1 MNFFA
6 PSFLLYWGDYHGY
19 SCQIPEF
26 HRGKKVLATIR
37 DPMDY
42 YISCYINGF
51 GLTSASRKGQW
62 WWRKAY
68 CEIEENAKTFDKPRV
83 GGTQKEVPHFE
94 KFLHFINSDRFLKYH
109 FLKKWGCL
117 PPQSS
122 IGFLTCLYIQY
133 FFKNA
138 ADVFSKNDEELN
150 SYFKSGE
157 YKKDM
162 YDVTFLNT
170 KNLNKELRDF
180 LLNEEK
186 ISPKYIDFILSHPNV
201 ETTLLVGVQTYN
213 YKYKHSVESLRNE
226 LTAYIK
232 EKDRFYCRY
241 FLTTSLDCSAG
252 E

>member
-1 MNFFA
+1 MYAVTHIVLRCIFILRPKNFESVKNKAMNFFV
-6 PSFLLYWGDYHGY
+6 PSFFLISTKRIHLY
-19 SCQIPEF
+19 SCQIPEL

-42 YISCYINGF
+42 YISIYINNGM
-51 GLTSASRKGQW
+51 TRHA
-62 WWRKAY
+62 
-68 CEIEENAKTFDKPRV
+68 N
-83 GGTQKEVPHFE
+83 FE
-94 KFLHFINSDRFLKYH
+94 KFLYCINSDRFLKTKS
-109 FLKKWGCL
+109 LKQMEVAL
-117 PPQSS
+117 QSS
-122 IGFLTCLYIQY
+122 IGYLTYLYIQY

-138 ADVFSKNDEELN
+138 AEVFSKNDEELN

-180 LLNEEK
+180 LFNEEK

-201 ETTLLVGVQTYN
+201 ETTSPVGVQTYN
-213 YKYKHSVESLRNE
+213 YKYKHQVESLRNE

-232 EKDRFYCRY
+232 DKDRFYCRY
-241 FLTTSLDCSAG
+241 FLTTSLD
-252 E
+252 